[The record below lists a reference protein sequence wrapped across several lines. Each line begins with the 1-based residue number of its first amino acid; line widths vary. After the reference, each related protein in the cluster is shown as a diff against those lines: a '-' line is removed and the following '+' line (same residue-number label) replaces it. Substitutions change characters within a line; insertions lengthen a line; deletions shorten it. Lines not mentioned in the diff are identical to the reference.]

1 MCLRCDMG
9 KKVLV
14 TGASRGIGAACA
26 RALANDCDC
35 LVINYLNTDSTA
47 ETLAAELGGTA
58 VRADVADSAQVRQM
72 FETMDRLDVLV
83 CNAGISLV
91 KLFTDTTENEW
102 RKLLDTNLGGVINC
116 CQAAIPLMVRQ
127 KYGRIIIISSVWG
140 VTGASCEAVYSA
152 SKAAL
157 IGLTKALAKELGP
170 SGITVN
176 CVAPGV
182 IETDM
187 NAALTPEDRA
197 ALISST
203 PLGMIGEASDVAA
216 LVRFLATDEARFITG
231 QVIGVDGGFVG

>member
-1 MCLRCDMG
+1 MERTALI
-9 KKVLV
+9 

-26 RALANDCDC
+26 RALAADGHR
-35 LVINYLNTDSTA
+35 VIIQYLHSEKA
-47 ETLAAELGGTA
+47 AQTLAKELGGQA
-58 VRADVADSAQVRQM
+58 VRADVADGGQVKQM
-72 FETMDRLDVLV
+72 FQTIDQPDVLV
-83 CNAGISLV
+83 CSAGISLL

-102 RKLLDTNLGGVINC
+102 RSVLDTNLGGVISC
-116 CQAAIPLMVRQ
+116 CQAAIPHMVRQ

-157 IGLTKALAKELGP
+157 IGLTKSLSKELGP

-187 NAALTPEDRA
+187 NAGLTPEVKEE
-197 ALISST
+197 LINCT
-203 PLGMIGEASDVAA
+203 PLGCIGKPEDVAA
-216 LVRFLATDEARFITG
+216 LVKFLASEEARFITG